1 METNTLIDFWRIIFS
16 VVKERQEQGLPVSY
30 NDVISEDLALQNRR
44 FKSIPNLCGVDLSD
58 DLVYEWLR
66 LSLVDKE
73 TRFEADLQNITLPG
87 EEWKTI
93 PGYSRYKVST
103 EGRVWST
110 YHGKIMRPQT
120 CSTRYPV
127 VGLKTDDGTYRR
139 AYIHRLVAQAF
150 LPNPDGYDT
159 VDHINED
166 HMDARACNL
175 RWMSEKGN
183 REAYMK
189 NHGYWYNPD
198 AWRPGKPKRRYPCP
212 DDTAEETWKNCI
224 DFPDYFVSD
233 LGRVWSVL
241 SGKMN
246 TEVRGCV
253 SLWSG
258 GKPRN
263 RTVRHLVAA
272 AFLPPKQEGQVLRY
286 RNGDRSDFRAC
297 NLYWADGR
305 KKPMSHRRGRPR
317 RHPGGL
323 LISSRTCSEATP
335 PVALLREVNP

>member
-1 METNTLIDFWRIIFS
+1 MDANTLIGFWRSIFA
-16 VVKERQEQGLPVSY
+16 VVKERQEQGLSTAY
-30 NDVISEDLALQNRR
+30 KDVIFCDLGLVNIR
-44 FKSIPNLCGVDLSD
+44 FNSIPDLVGVDVD
-58 DLVYEWLR
+58 DELVYEFLR
-66 LSLVDKE
+66 RSMVPKDV
-73 TRFEADLQNITLPG
+73 RFEADLQSVTMPG

-110 YHGKIMRPQT
+110 YHGKIMRQQM
-120 CSTRYPV
+120 CSTRYPA
-127 VGLKTDDGTYRR
+127 VGLRTDDGKYRR
-139 AYIHRLVAQAF
+139 AYVHRLVAQAF
-150 LPNPDGYDT
+150 LPNPNGYDT

-166 HMDARACNL
+166 HMDARVCNL

-198 AWRPGKPKRRYPCP
+198 AWHPGKPKKRYPCP

-224 DFPDYFVSD
+224 DFPDYFVSNQ
-233 LGRVWSVL
+233 GRVWSVL
-241 SGKMN
+241 SGKVN
-246 TEVRGCV
+246 TETRGCV
-253 SLWSG
+253 DLMAG
-258 GKPRN
+258 GMARK
-263 RTVRHLVAA
+263 RTIRTLVAA

-305 KKPMSHRRGRPR
+305 KKPTSHKRGRPKR
-317 RHPGGL
+317 YPGAL
-323 LISSRTCSEATP
+323 LISNSTSLKTTP
-335 PVALLREVNP
+335 PVSLLREVNP

>member
-16 VVKERQEQGLPVSY
+16 VVKERQEQGLLSSY
-30 NDVISEDLALQNRR
+30 KDVISEDLALYNRR
-44 FKSIPNLCGVDLSD
+44 FKSIPNLCGVDISE

-73 TRFEADLQNITLPG
+73 TRYDADLQNITLPG
-87 EEWKTI
+87 EEWKAI

-150 LPNPDGYDT
+150 IPNPNGYDT

-166 HMDARACNL
+166 HMDARVCNL
-175 RWMSEKGN
+175 RWLSEKEN
-183 REAYMK
+183 REEYMK

-198 AWRPGKPKRRYPCP
+198 AWRPGKPRKRYPCP
-212 DDTAEETWKNCI
+212 GDTDEEHWKNCV

-233 LGRVWSVL
+233 QGRVWSVL
-241 SGKMN
+241 SGKIN
-246 TEVRGCV
+246 TETRGCV
-253 SLWSG
+253 DLCSG
-258 GKPRN
+258 GKMRK
-263 RTVRHLVAA
+263 RTVRTLVAA
-272 AFLPPKQEGQVLRY
+272 AFLPPKGEGQVLRY
-286 RNGDRSDFRAC
+286 KNGDRNDFRAC
-297 NLYWADGR
+297 NLYWAEGR
-305 KKPMSHRRGRPR
+305 EKPMSHKRGRPK

-323 LISSRTCSEATP
+323 LISSRMCSEATP
-335 PVALLREVNP
+335 PVSLPREVNP